1 MRGSTVRGRWRP
13 ALLVV
18 LTLSC
23 GPLLA
28 AETAALG
35 FTQALDAAYRNNPG
49 LAAAGWNV
57 DIAAGERRQA
67 GVLPNPELSWE
78 TEDTR
83 SASRT
88 TSVQISQPIELGGKR
103 GARIEVARRGQD
115 IAALELEQQRNG
127 LRADAIL
134 AFYGAVRSQARVDLA
149 GESLHLAERGLAVA
163 EARIRAGKAAPVEAL
178 RAQVQRA
185 EIRLELGRARA
196 ERQAAYQQLASVMG
210 AARPE
215 FERVQGELGTLP
227 SPPPVA
233 SLYARLG
240 ETAELRLAARQ
251 VDQREAS
258 VALEKANRI
267 PDLTISLGS
276 QYSAEDRERINLVGL
291 SMPIPL
297 FDRNQGTVQA
307 ATRRADQARDLRNAA
322 ELRLRSETR
331 QALARWSSA
340 TTDIRAFEQSILPAA
355 QRALESATRGF
366 QMGRFAFLDVL
377 DAQRTLIDSRGR
389 YLQALAEATDAWAS
403 LERVYGDLSAP
414 AGA

>member
-1 MRGSTVRGRWRP
+1 
-13 ALLVV
+13 
-18 LTLSC
+18 
-23 GPLLA
+23 
-28 AETAALG
+28 
-35 FTQALDAAYRNNPG
+35 
-49 LAAAGWNV
+49 
-57 DIAAGERRQA
+57 
-67 GVLPNPELSWE
+67 
-78 TEDTR
+78 
-83 SASRT
+83 
-88 TSVQISQPIELGGKR
+88 
-103 GARIEVARRGQD
+103 
-115 IAALELEQQRNG
+115 
-127 LRADAIL
+127 
-134 AFYGAVRSQARVDLA
+134 
-149 GESLHLAERGLAVA
+149 
-163 EARIRAGKAAPVEAL
+163 
-178 RAQVQRA
+178 
-185 EIRLELGRARA
+185 
-196 ERQAAYQQLASVMG
+196 
-210 AARPE
+210 
-215 FERVQGELGTLP
+215 VQGELGTLP

-366 QMGRFAFLDVL
+366 QMGKFAFLDVL